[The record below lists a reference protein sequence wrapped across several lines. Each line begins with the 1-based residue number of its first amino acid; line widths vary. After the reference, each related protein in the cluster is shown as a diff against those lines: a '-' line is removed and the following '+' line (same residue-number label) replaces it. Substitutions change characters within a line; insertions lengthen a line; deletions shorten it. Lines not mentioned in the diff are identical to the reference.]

1 MMLQRLGLR
10 QRITAIL
17 AGGAVVTALIVG
29 LSLHELTALQ
39 TLGEVE
45 RAEEQRRETI
55 NEVVI
60 VALGAATAFSSIA
73 LDLTPDEQKSA
84 IEESDTLLT
93 RLEALQ
99 APVAPILR
107 DVVSAEERETFATSV
122 KEMRHAWQ
130 ETKEEF
136 GQRSRD
142 EQIFHL
148 AAAVIHAGRVRAV
161 VVKAEDIVHRSANA
175 AARAFDRRAVEARQ
189 NILTALIAGLAV
201 TLVAGWLL
209 LHYGVKR
216 PLGEA
221 IAAVSRIADGD
232 INSPVPA
239 ATTSDEIG
247 AILSALQVFRD
258 NAQARRR
265 LSEERARDMVERD
278 KRREKLE
285 ATIAEF
291 RAAVVAALGEN
302 EKSVKAMSL
311 AARDLI
317 AAAADTQSAAGL
329 ATNASNEV
337 STNVA
342 SVAAATEKLSG
353 SVDSIAHS
361 VKQAE
366 TAIGQAAQRARMTST
381 SIDGLAEAAQTIGDV
396 VSFIDSVAGQTNLL
410 ALNATIEA
418 ARAGAAGR
426 GFAVVASE
434 VKSLATQTAAAT
446 EKITMRIDDIRSRTA
461 AAVNDIRAIVSNSGE
476 ATTHA
481 SVISAAVDSQNMAA
495 VQVNRN
501 LQDAAGWTADLSRVV
516 EDLAMAVAR
525 TQAAAEHVEAASG
538 TSAVAASKFDALVEE
553 FLKRVIAA

>member
-1 MMLQRLGLR
+1 MLRRLGLR

-17 AGGAVVTALIVG
+17 TGGAVVTALIVG
-29 LSLHELTALQ
+29 LSLHELTTLQ
-39 TLGEVE
+39 SLGEVE
-45 RAEEQRRETI
+45 RAAEQRRETI

-60 VALGAATAFSSIA
+60 VALGAATAFSSIG
-73 LDLTPDEQKSA
+73 LDPTTEEQMKA
-84 IEESDTLLT
+84 IEESDMLLQ

-99 APVAPILR
+99 APIAPILL
-107 DVVSAEERETFATSV
+107 DVLSAQERESLGRSI
-122 KEMRHAWQ
+122 KEIRHAWQ
-130 ETKEEF
+130 ETKEDF
-136 GQRSRD
+136 GLRSRD

-148 AAAVIHAGRVRAV
+148 AAAVIHAGRVRAL
-161 VVKAEDIVHRSANA
+161 VVKADEIVHSSATA
-175 AARAFDRRAVEARQ
+175 AAKAFDRRAVQARQ
-189 NILTALIAGLAV
+189 TILTALIVGLAG

-216 PLGEA
+216 PLSAA

-232 INSPVPA
+232 ITSPVPT

-247 AILSALQVFRD
+247 AILSALQVFRE

-265 LSEERARDMVERD
+265 LSEERARDMLERD
-278 KRREKLE
+278 KRREELE
-285 ATIAEF
+285 KTIAAF
-291 RAAVVAALGEN
+291 RAAVVAALGES
-302 EKSVKAMSL
+302 EQSMQAMGL
-311 AARDLI
+311 AAKELI
-317 AAAADTQSAAGL
+317 AAAADTQVSASR
-329 ATNASNEV
+329 ATDASHEV

-342 SVAAATEKLSG
+342 GVAAATHQLSG
-353 SVDSIAHS
+353 SVDSISHS

-381 SIDGLAEAAQTIGDV
+381 SIDGLADAAQTIGDV

-426 GFAVVASE
+426 SFAVVASE

-446 EKITMRIDDIRSRTA
+446 EKITIRINDIRSRTA

-481 SVISAAVDSQNMAA
+481 SVISAAIDSQNMAA
-495 VQVNRN
+495 AHITRN
-501 LQDAAGWTADLSRVV
+501 LHDAAGWTADLSRVV
-516 EDLAMAVAR
+516 EDLAAAVAR
-525 TQAAAEHVEAASG
+525 TQIAAEHVQTASG
-538 TSAVAASKFDALVEE
+538 ASAAAANKFDDLVEE
-553 FLKRVIAA
+553 FLERVIAV

>member
-1 MMLQRLGLR
+1 MLQRLGLR

-17 AGGAVVTALIVG
+17 AAGAVVTALIVG
-29 LSLHELTALQ
+29 LSLHELTTLQALS
-39 TLGEVE
+39 EVE

-60 VALGAATAFSSIA
+60 VALGAATAFSSIG
-73 LDLTPDEQKSA
+73 LDLTPAEQKSA
-84 IEESDTLLT
+84 IDESDALLR
-93 RLEALQ
+93 RLETLRT
-99 APVAPILR
+99 PVAPILQ
-107 DVVSAEERETFATSV
+107 DVVSAEEWETFATSI

-130 ETKEEF
+130 ETKEDF
-136 GQRSRD
+136 GRRSHD

-161 VVKAEDIVHRSANA
+161 VVKAEDIVHRSAKA
-175 AARAFDRRAVEARQ
+175 AARAFDRRAVEAKQ
-189 NILTALIAGLAV
+189 TVLSALSAGMAV
-201 TLVAGWLL
+201 TLVAGWML

-221 IAAVSRIADGD
+221 IAAVSRIANGD
-232 INSPVPA
+232 ITSPVPA
-239 ATTSDEIG
+239 VTTSDEIG

-265 LSEERARDMVERD
+265 LSADRARDMLERD
-278 KRREKLE
+278 NRREKLE
-285 ATIAEF
+285 VTITEF
-291 RAAVVAALGEN
+291 RAAVIEALADS
-302 EKSVKAMSL
+302 EKSMEAMGI
-311 AARDLI
+311 AAKELI
-317 AAAADTQSAAGL
+317 AAAADTQIAAGS
-329 ATNASNEV
+329 ATGASQKV

-342 SVAAATEKLSG
+342 GVAAATQQLSG
-353 SVDSIAHS
+353 SVDSISRS

-434 VKSLATQTAAAT
+434 VKSLATQTASAT
-446 EKITMRIDDIRSRTA
+446 EKITTRINDMRSRTA

-481 SVISAAVDSQNMAA
+481 SVISAAVESQNMAA
-495 VQVNRN
+495 VQINRN

-516 EDLAMAVAR
+516 EELAVAVAR
-525 TQAAAEHVEAASG
+525 TQRAAENVQAASG
-538 TSAVAASKFDALVEE
+538 ASAAAADKFDVLVEE
-553 FLKRVIAA
+553 FLERVIAA